1 MLFSGG
7 SMRVLTS
14 SLERRHTHSIII
26 RNTPGAGVDVW
37 LDGNQVVSGVANP
50 LAGSAPGALFVL
62 HSGLSQGG
70 AQCWFHEAASWPRAL
85 SSAEITTLARLR
97 DTLAARRPQGRDSC

>member
-14 SLERRHTHSIII
+14 SLERRHTHSVII

-37 LDGNQVVSGVANP
+37 LDGNQVVSGAANP
-50 LAGSAPGALFVL
+50 LAAQRTRCVVRPAFGREPGRCAMLV
-62 HSGLSQGG
+62 
-70 AQCWFHEAASWPRAL
+70 P
-85 SSAEITTLARLR
+85 
-97 DTLAARRPQGRDSC
+97 